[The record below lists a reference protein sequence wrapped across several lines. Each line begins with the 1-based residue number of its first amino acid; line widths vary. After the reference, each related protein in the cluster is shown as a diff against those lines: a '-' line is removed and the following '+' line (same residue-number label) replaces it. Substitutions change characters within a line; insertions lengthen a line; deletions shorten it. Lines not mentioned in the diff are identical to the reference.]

1 MIGDCVICDLLSGE
15 LEVSLVHRDELCAA
29 FMDIQPI
36 NSGHMLVVPVRH
48 SSGLGHLRSEEGSQ
62 MFRVAQALAKVLRSS
77 SVKCEGVNLFMAD
90 GEAAGQELFH
100 AHMHVVPRYLGDGFG
115 FKFPAGYTNK
125 PARSELDSLALKIRT
140 LLQLQSPIS

>member
-62 MFRVAQALAKVLRSS
+62 MFRVAQALAEALRSS

-115 FKFPAGYTNK
+115 
-125 PARSELDSLALKIRT
+125 
-140 LLQLQSPIS
+140 QLRMFLFFE

>member
-1 MIGDCVICDLLSGE
+1 MIGECVICDLLSGE

-48 SSGLGHLRSEEGSQ
+48 SSGLAQLRSEEGSQ
-62 MFRVAQALAKVLRSS
+62 MFRVAQALGEALRSS

-90 GEAAGQELFH
+90 GEAAGQEVFH
-100 AHMHVVPRYLGDGFG
+100 AHMHVVPRYVGDGFG

-125 PARSELDSLALKIRT
+125 PPRSELDSLALKIRT
-140 LLQLQSPIS
+140 TLQLQSPIS